1 MNFINISHFLFWLRS
16 ETDVKAWTFI
26 AQLKVKCRLEWDH
39 ISKKLSDVVEMS
51 VAVLRRGQDFRRRY
65 FYKLQGYA
73 DLYSV
78 VMRAQLQSVSRIKD
92 NSRYWKRYKT
102 RPATGLYSDGPSQ
115 VCIYL
120 PFCSVV
126 LGNGRLIEW
135 NIFLIFGIAKPPD
148 SVLHLIKAFRLLVI
162 MLKSKERVCVG
173 I

>member
-1 MNFINISHFLFWLRS
+1 MHSLRLNAVWNEIISVKNYLTWL
-16 ETDVKAWTFI
+16 
-26 AQLKVKCRLEWDH
+26 KCRL
-39 ISKKLSDVVEMS
+39 
-51 VAVLRRGQDFRRRY
+51 Q
-65 FYKLQGYA
+65 FYAEDKIFDKLQGYA

-78 VMRAQLQSVSRIKD
+78 VMRAQLQSVSRIKE
-92 NSRYWKRYKT
+92 NSRYWKRHKT

-162 MLKSKERVCVG
+162 MLKSKVRVCVLEYNIKIRG
-173 I
+173 FFSLKHCAYVMSLN